1 MVYAFSI
8 LIYYIAESDKI
19 FIILLAV
26 IPLCFRGIK
35 TTQRNAI
42 NKIFLSSVGK
52 ASLNHLNIVELDI
65 YIKHIVENSDFF
77 YEDYIIKG

>member
-1 MVYAFSI
+1 MVYVFSI

-52 ASLNHLNIVELDI
+52 ASLNHNIVELDI
-65 YIKHIVENSDFF
+65 YIKHIVENTDFF
-77 YEDYIIKG
+77 YEGYIIKG